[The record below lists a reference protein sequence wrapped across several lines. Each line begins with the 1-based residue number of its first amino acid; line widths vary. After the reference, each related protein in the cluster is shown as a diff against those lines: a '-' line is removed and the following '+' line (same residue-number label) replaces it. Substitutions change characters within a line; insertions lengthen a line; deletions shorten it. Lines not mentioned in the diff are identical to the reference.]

1 MTTNVTIF
9 VVFIVCYLIGS
20 LPFGFIIGKFKGIDI
35 RTKGS
40 GNIGATNVLRT
51 FGKAYG
57 VPCFFLDFLKGLV
70 PVLVVRQLFP
80 DLEYAHIAAVV
91 GTVVGHVF
99 TCFLKFKGGKGV
111 STTAGAIAGLAPLL
125 VLAGAIVWFVTLK
138 LSGFV
143 SLGSIV
149 AAIVIPILAVTGFF
163 GYQTFPEVYQEFFIV
178 MGILVIFRHKANISR
193 IIQGTESS
201 FKKK

>member
-1 MTTNVTIF
+1 MKILI
-9 VVFIVCYLIGS
+9 VFISCYLIGS
-20 LPFGFIIGKFKGIDI
+20 IPFGFIIGKLKGIDV

-51 FGKAYG
+51 LGKAYG
-57 VPCFFLDFLKGLV
+57 VPCFLLDFLKGLL
-70 PVLVVRQLFP
+70 PVLLVRHLLP
-80 DLEYAHIAAVV
+80 ELEYTHVAAVV
-91 GTVVGHVF
+91 GTVLGHVF

-111 STTAGAIAGLAPLL
+111 STTAGAVAGLAPLIVL
-125 VLAGAIVWFVTLK
+125 VGALVWFVTLK

-149 AAIVIPILAVTGFF
+149 AAIVVPMIAVTDFFGQHQFSTIYKGFF
-163 GYQTFPEVYQEFFIV
+163 VV
-178 MGILVIFRHKANISR
+178 MGLLVVFRHKANISR
-193 IIQGTESS
+193 IVQGTESS

>member
-1 MTTNVTIF
+1 MSTNLTIF
-9 VVFIVCYLIGS
+9 TVFIACYLIGS
-20 LPFGFIIGKFKGIDI
+20 LPFGFIIGKLKGIDI

-57 VPCFFLDFLKGLV
+57 IPCFFLDFLKGLL
-70 PVLVVRQLFP
+70 PVLAVRHFLP
-80 DLEYAHIAAVV
+80 ELEYAHIAAVV
-91 GTVVGHVF
+91 GTVLGHVF

-125 VLAGAIVWFVTLK
+125 VLVGAIVWFVTLK

-149 AAIVIPILAVTGFF
+149 AAIVIPLIAVTDFF
-163 GYQTFPEVYQEFFIV
+163 GQQPIPEVYKGFFVV
-178 MGILVIFRHKANISR
+178 MGILVIFRHKANIAR
-193 IIQGTESS
+193 MIQGTESS